1 MEDMPFFEAPS
12 GSLTR
17 ASSIKRKKLRKQESL
32 KNMTE
37 FQLRFE
43 VAEVK
48 LHFFLSLQS
57 TPDLSVTLFCSLCS
71 QIHACRII
79 DFPFLTQTVP
89 ECSRG
94 CFCFQV
100 AVVLLHLHLH

>member
-12 GSLTR
+12 GSLKR
-17 ASSIKRKKLRKQESL
+17 ASSTRRKKLRKQESL

-48 LHFFLSLQS
+48 LIFFFS
-57 TPDLSVTLFCSLCS
+57 
-71 QIHACRII
+71 
-79 DFPFLTQTVP
+79 FL
-89 ECSRG
+89 
-94 CFCFQV
+94 
-100 AVVLLHLHLH
+100 

>member
-1 MEDMPFFEAPS
+1 MPFFEAPS

-48 LHFFLSLQS
+48 LRFFCLSK
-57 TPDLSVTLFCSLCS
+57 
-71 QIHACRII
+71 A
-79 DFPFLTQTVP
+79 
-89 ECSRG
+89 
-94 CFCFQV
+94 
-100 AVVLLHLHLH
+100 HLIYL